1 MVHIKEL
8 WRSIRF
14 PRGKEL
20 VVLVCMVAA
29 YMLASTFTLNGDG
42 SYGYAMTIRRMDPE
56 AFADNDLGVMGSLKG
71 NFILYDLLYYVPGF
85 ARNFPL
91 ADVLISF
98 PIGLLLLL
106 AWYNIFLEITKNK
119 WVTVASLFLMLF
131 VGERFAIG
139 GSTIPLF
146 YLSPVSSV
154 LFAQT
159 WALFFFLKKKPVFS
173 IVIASLTTYLHPPS
187 GIFFMCVFALL
198 MLYDAWKTKQYRQVI
213 TGILSAGILF
223 LPNIFLALHRIGPVI
238 DAEKFFRLF
247 YSLNGYWFGHIYI
260 QSYPDAYAFTLSAW
274 FFLLY
279 LKKQKQ
285 FTSLAYTAIL
295 FRFFIAAFL
304 LVGIWLVNV
313 YVVHHVQFFYLYF
326 ASRATYIIK
335 PLFILLFTVVGW
347 NLYQKKTLTSV
358 GAAGTLVASL
368 IVPSHR
374 VGLALL
380 LLCAF
385 YFLFHIEQVCAGAR
399 WNTTLLRDES
409 ARGVSRRR
417 LLMIPPLI
425 VAVIVLGMFEH
436 KFNNKLHKVYRL
448 LHGENLFNFSFDIEK
463 NYGLTKAH
471 PTFGGVLDWAK
482 QYKGKMFIIPPNN
495 CMFSGAFRFITKN
508 SIYVNTCDLF
518 QLSYIPEYFFA
529 AYDRLLELNFT
540 VLGFGVFDWSRYNLL
555 DLEYLKTKD
564 ADFAIFD
571 KTAPGYYERAEKPV
585 YENNQ
590 YIIYALR

>member
-1 MVHIKEL
+1 MIKDLQEI
-8 WRSIRF
+8 WRNIQF
-14 PRGKEL
+14 PRGMVL
-20 VVLVCMVAA
+20 VVLLGMVAA

-42 SYGYAMTIRRMDPE
+42 SYGYAMTIRRMDSQ
-56 AFADNDLGVMGSLKG
+56 AFAHNDLGVLGSLKG
-71 NFILYDLLYYVPGF
+71 NFILYQLLYYVPGY
-85 ARNFPL
+85 ASNFPL

-106 AWYNIFLEITKNK
+106 AWYNIFLLLTKNK
-119 WVTVASLFLMLF
+119 WLTVAAMFLMLF

-159 WALFFFLKKKPVFS
+159 WALYLYLLKKPVWS
-173 IVIASLTTYLHPPS
+173 ITIASLTTYLHPPS
-187 GIFFMCVFALL
+187 GIFFMCSFGLL
-198 MLYDAWKTKQYRQVI
+198 MLYDAWQTKKYREFLIGSVI
-213 TGILSAGILF
+213 AGLLF
-223 LPNIFLALHRIGPVI
+223 LPNVFLALSRIGPVV

-247 YSLNGYWFGHIYI
+247 RSLNGYWFGHIYI
-260 QSYPDAYAFTLSAW
+260 ESYPEAYAFTLAAW
-274 FFLLY
+274 IFLLFVRA
-279 LKKQKQ
+279 KKQFVILHEQ
-285 FTSLAYTAIL
+285 TIFRLFT
-295 FRFFIAAFL
+295 AAFV

-313 YVVHHVQFFYLYF
+313 YVIHHVQFFYLYF

-335 PLFILLFTVVGW
+335 PLFVLLFTILSW
-347 NLYQKKTLTSV
+347 NLYRKKTLTSIT
-358 GAAGTLVASL
+358 AALTLIGSL

-374 VGLALL
+374 LGLGLL
-380 LLCAF
+380 LLVFGYYA
-385 YFLFHIEQVCAGAR
+385 LQVEKFFGEKK
-399 WNTTLLRDES
+399 WNTWLLADQS
-409 ARGVSRRR
+409 IGAVKKRR
-417 LLMIPPLI
+417 LLILPPLI
-425 VAVIVLGMFEH
+425 IAIIVLGMFEH

-448 LHGENLFNFSFDIEK
+448 LHGENQFNFSFDIDK

-471 PTFGGVLDWAK
+471 PEFGGVLTWAK

-518 QLSYIPEYFFA
+518 QLSYIPEYFFP
-529 AYDRLLELNFT
+529 AYDRLLELRFT
-540 VLGFGVFDWSRYNLL
+540 VVEWGVFDWSRYNQIELS
-555 DLEYLKTKD
+555 EFRTKD
-564 ADFAIFD
+564 ADFVIFD
-571 KTAPGYYERAEKPV
+571 KTSPGYTAREEVPV